1 MSIVQFKYYEYV
13 RASIARAIPDVRKLN
28 LHGNVVSVSTFRFMN
43 DYEMNDPLR
52 AYMVQ
57 ELKFN
62 QFGYLTEETTKD
74 IERNENSVDESIF
87 YYYDE
92 HNNLIFEPWQ
102 IGQYILFSSR
112 FLYNKNGIKTHSFF
126 YNSMRGVELEVLYE
140 YSYEM
145 GVVTETHL
153 NEYGVIEAVHT
164 KKFKNGLIISHVVKD
179 SMGTKMESHYYTYN
193 SCGILEK
200 QTNFLRQKD
209 GVDVHEDFYL
219 YNDYGFVQSY
229 IRQRIDETLIFKKEF
244 EYKYDSQGNWIE
256 KKEYDE
262 VSKNRDFYTQEIEYA
277 GNL

>member
-92 HNNLIFEPWQ
+92 HNNLMFEPWQ

-112 FLYNKNGIKTHSFF
+112 FLYNKNGQKTHSFF
-126 YNSMRGVELEVLYE
+126 YNSMRGVELKVLYE

-145 GVVTETHL
+145 G
-153 NEYGVIEAVHT
+153 
-164 KKFKNGLIISHVVKD
+164 
-179 SMGTKMESHYYTYN
+179 
-193 SCGILEK
+193 
-200 QTNFLRQKD
+200 
-209 GVDVHEDFYL
+209 
-219 YNDYGFVQSY
+219 
-229 IRQRIDETLIFKKEF
+229 
-244 EYKYDSQGNWIE
+244 
-256 KKEYDE
+256 
-262 VSKNRDFYTQEIEYA
+262 
-277 GNL
+277 